1 MLLNKR
7 TNILFDQQL
16 WNHLM
21 QIAKVKHTSVGELVR
36 IAVRKQYAEEE
47 RQERIEKAVENILA
61 FRKKHGKRL
70 AIGEDSTTLIRK
82 MREQR
87 YGKDH
92 LRRIGSY

>member
-16 WNHLM
+16 WNQLM
-21 QIAKVKHTSVGELVR
+21 QIAKVKGTSVGELVR
-36 IAVRKQYAEEE
+36 TAVRKQYPEDD
-47 RQERIEKAVENILA
+47 RQGRIEKAVENILV
-61 FRKKHGKRL
+61 FRKKHGKKL
-70 AIGEDSTTLIRK
+70 AIGEDSATLIRK
-82 MREQR
+82 MREKR